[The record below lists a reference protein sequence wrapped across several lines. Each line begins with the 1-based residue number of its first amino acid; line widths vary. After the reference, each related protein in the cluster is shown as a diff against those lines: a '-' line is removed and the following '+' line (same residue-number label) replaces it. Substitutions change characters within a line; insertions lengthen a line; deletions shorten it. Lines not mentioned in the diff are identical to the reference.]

1 MQIRTHADYI
11 YMFDHYSKMQ
21 QNAKKHDTE
30 IHICGN
36 NKEGKTNATQKFN
49 LSKYYNKQYC
59 RSNYVSRR

>member
-1 MQIRTHADYI
+1 ML
-11 YMFDHYSKMQ
+11 DHYSKMQ

-49 LSKYYNKQYC
+49 SLNIITNNIADRIMFLEDKS
-59 RSNYVSRR
+59 SSRR